1 MTMDWNGPYFTV
13 SDIRRLVEGKFTT
26 GISAAE
32 RAVIDKRVAN
42 FLRTKSAPGISIAIA
57 RNDRLVYAKGFGYA
71 KKPSPWVLF
80 TRRRGEPV
88 SVWHRFRIASVT
100 KPITASTME
109 WKCWSLR
116 AAGTIRIRP
125 FMKVG

>member
-32 RAVIDKRVAN
+32 RAAIDKSVAN

-71 KKPSPWVLF
+71 KKPIWWALF
-80 TRRRGEPV
+80 TRGEPV
-88 SVWHRFRIASVT
+88 SVWHRPSYCQRHQADHVRSNIH
-100 KPITASTME
+100 
-109 WKCWSLR
+109 LNR
-116 AAGTIRIRP
+116 AGP
-125 FMKVG
+125 L